1 MSEPSVSQMVLL
13 SLRQIIRAM
22 DLRSRQLEKSV
33 GLTVPQL
40 IVLKEVAEA
49 EELPIGLIAKHVSL
63 SQATVTTI
71 VDRLEQRGAITRH
84 RAESDRRKVYV
95 RLTTIGRELIEKSPT
110 ILQEE
115 FLNAFE
121 GLEMWEQSQ
130 ILATLQRV
138 AAMMN
143 AEKIPAQPLLT
154 VEPLPEGV
162 PETDAGEDRTAD
174 AGD

>member
-1 MSEPSVSQMVLL
+1 VNEPAVSQQVLL

-40 IVLKEVAEA
+40 IVLKEVGEA
-49 EELPIGLIAKHVSL
+49 GEAPIGQIARRVSL

-71 VDRLEQRGAITRH
+71 ADRLEQRGAITRL

-95 RLTTIGRELIEKSPT
+95 RLTELGEELIHKSPT

-115 FLNAFE
+115 FLSAFNE
-121 GLEMWEQSQ
+121 LAGWEQTQ
-130 ILATLQRV
+130 ILATLQRI
-138 AAMMN
+138 ASMMH
-143 AEKIPAQPLLT
+143 AQELPATPFLT
-154 VEPLPEGV
+154 VEPL
-162 PETDAGEDRTAD
+162 AD
-174 AGD
+174 PSVESVDP